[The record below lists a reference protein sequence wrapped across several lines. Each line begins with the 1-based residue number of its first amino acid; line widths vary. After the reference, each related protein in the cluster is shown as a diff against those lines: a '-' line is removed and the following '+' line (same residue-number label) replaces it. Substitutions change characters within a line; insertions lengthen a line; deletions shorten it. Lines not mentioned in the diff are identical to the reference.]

1 MGGLKMNLQF
11 EEMSDNSFWIYF
23 EGDLDVYNINKVTGE
38 IQKKLKNAKSEKI
51 VFDLSKMDY
60 LDSSGIGVLVK
71 FYKYLKDNNKK
82 MQIYRPTENVLKLIQ
97 MIKLD
102 KIIEVK
108 V

>member
-1 MGGLKMNLQF
+1 MNLQF

-38 IQKKLKNAKSEKI
+38 IQKKIKNIKSDKV
-51 VFDLSKMDY
+51 VFDLSKLSY
-60 LDSSGIGVLVK
+60 LDSSGIGILVK
-71 FYKYLKDNNKK
+71 FYKYLKNNNKK
-82 MQIYRPTENVLKLIQ
+82 MQIYRPSENVRKLIE
-97 MIKLD
+97 MTKLD

>member
-1 MGGLKMNLQF
+1 MNLQF

-38 IQKKLKNAKSEKI
+38 IQKKIKNAKSEKI
-51 VFDLSKMDY
+51 VFDLSKLDY

-71 FYKYLKDNNKK
+71 FYKFLKDKNKK
-82 MQIYRPTENVLKLIQ
+82 MQIYRPTENVLKLIE
-97 MIKLD
+97 MTKLD